1 MFFGKNIKYLRE
13 TSGDSQAQFAEKLG
27 LKRTTLAGYEAN
39 TSFPDFQT
47 LIRIAGL
54 FGNDLNRL
62 VHSDLSVTNE
72 KWDANLIANL
82 NANPIEGVVAE
93 KGEVRYL
100 PSTQVKP
107 VMVVVGPD
115 GNEKITIVDVKAA
128 AGYPANIVEPSFV
141 KKLPTLSLP
150 GKEWHSATFRCFQVA
165 GDSMYTTLWQGD
177 FVICQYLDQWPTQIK
192 EGYVHVVVT
201 RDAVFVK
208 RILNRTS
215 SKGQLVLKSDNKI
228 YPAFTIDVED
238 VQEVW
243 LVKRVLSALLIDR
256 NNDIHEQLNT
266 LHSDV
271 ADLREALKRL
281 QTEG

>member
-1 MFFGKNIKYLRE
+1 MFFAENIRFLRVKANLTQKE
-13 TSGDSQAQFAEKLG
+13 LAEKLD
-27 LKRTTLAGYEAN
+27 LKRTSISNYELG
-39 TSFPDFQT
+39 TSRPSFDDLVKISDFFNAKMDD
-47 LIRIAGL
+47 I
-54 FGNDLNRL
+54 
-62 VHSDLSVTNE
+62 VHTNLE
-72 KWDANLIANL
+72 ITDANL
-82 NANPIEGVVAE
+82 NANLNANLIEDIVAE
-93 KGEVRYL
+93 KGDVRYL
-100 PSTQVKP
+100 PSTHVKP

-201 RDAVFVK
+201 RDSVFVK
-208 RILNRTS
+208 RILNRAS
-215 SKGQLVLKSDNKI
+215 SKGQLVLKSDNKT
-228 YPAFTIDVED
+228 YATFTIDVED

-243 LVKRVLSALLIDR
+243 LVKRVLSAVLIDR
-256 NNDIHEQLNT
+256 NNDIHSQLNT
-266 LHSDV
+266 LHSEV
-271 ADLREALKRL
+271 AELREAIKRI
-281 QTEG
+281 QSET